1 MQRRQFEDL
10 SDELYEMVIDTLLK
24 KGVEYQKD
32 GNVFSNFEEN
42 AKDLGLTKYQIW
54 NIYFNKHIKSISNAI
69 KSNPEDPTAKE
80 MPEKLQGRI
89 VDAIAYLLLLN
100 GMINEKE
107 ESKTPPKKI

>member
-1 MQRRQFEDL
+1 MQRRQFEEI
-10 SDELYEMVIDTLLK
+10 SDELYEMVIETLLR

-32 GNVFSNFEEN
+32 NNVFSNFEEN

-69 KSNPEDPTAKE
+69 KTNPEDPTAKE

-89 VDAIAYLLLLN
+89 VDAVAYLLLLN
-100 GMINEKE
+100 GMISEA
-107 ESKTPPKKI
+107 KK